1 MVWKSVHGFE
11 GKYQISYDGTVRS
24 MERVVKN
31 KDGTKTVNERVLKPW
46 VDTWGYKR
54 VCLYKNGKPHQKG
67 ALLVEIR
74 HIEDFILLERRNMT
88 MPKNKG
94 IYRFFRTKEELQRH
108 DEEIRHFTRVF
119 TLDHVTVALGR
130 MGFRESKFRELD
142 RVLTEVFQEYM
153 ADYSDDLKDDK
164 AMEYSRACLDREL
177 KQYTGKFF
185 VPEEERY
192 K

>member
-1 MVWKSVHGFE
+1 MSQSK
-11 GKYQISYDGTVRS
+11 
-24 MERVVKN
+24 
-31 KDGTKTVNERVLKPW
+31 
-46 VDTWGYKR
+46 
-54 VCLYKNGKPHQKG
+54 C
-67 ALLVEIR
+67 
-74 HIEDFILLERRNMT
+74 
-88 MPKNKG
+88 
-94 IYRFFRTKEELQRH
+94 IYRIYLTKEDLQAH

-130 MGFRESKFRELD
+130 MGFRESKFREFD
-142 RVLTEVFQEYM
+142 RVLTDVVKEYM
-153 ADYSDDLKDDK
+153 TDYSADLKDDK

>member
-1 MVWKSVHGFE
+1 M
-11 GKYQISYDGTVRS
+11 
-24 MERVVKN
+24 
-31 KDGTKTVNERVLKPW
+31 
-46 VDTWGYKR
+46 
-54 VCLYKNGKPHQKG
+54 
-67 ALLVEIR
+67 A
-74 HIEDFILLERRNMT
+74 
-88 MPKNKG
+88 KNKG
-94 IYRFFRTKEELQRH
+94 IYRFFRTKEELQAH

-130 MGFRESKFRELD
+130 MGFRESKFREFD

-153 ADYSDDLKDDK
+153 TDYADDLKDDK
-164 AMEYSRACLDREL
+164 SMEYSRACLDREL

>member
-1 MVWKSVHGFE
+1 MKNWKV
-11 GKYQISYDGTVRS
+11 
-24 MERVVKN
+24 
-31 KDGTKTVNERVLKPW
+31 
-46 VDTWGYKR
+46 
-54 VCLYKNGKPHQKG
+54 
-67 ALLVEIR
+67 
-74 HIEDFILLERRNMT
+74 MT
-88 MPKNKG
+88 MHRNKG
-94 IYRFFRTKEELQRH
+94 IYRLFRTKEELQAH

-130 MGFRESKFRELD
+130 MGFRESKFKEFD

-153 ADYSDDLKDDK
+153 ADYSADLKDDK
-164 AMEYSRACLDREL
+164 SMEYSRACLDREL